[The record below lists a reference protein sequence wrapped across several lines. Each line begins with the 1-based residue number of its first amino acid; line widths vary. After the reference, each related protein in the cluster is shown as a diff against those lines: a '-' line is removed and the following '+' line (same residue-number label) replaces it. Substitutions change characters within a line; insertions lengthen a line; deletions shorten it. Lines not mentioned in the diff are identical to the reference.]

1 MEKALIFATG
11 VAVGFVAG
19 TRAGRQTYEKMRN
32 QSLELWHNPTVQEKV
47 SDATHVVKDKAPQ
60 VQQKVGALAKKATHR
75 DHTTSADVASGTAG
89 AGVVSGTAGAGVASG
104 TAGAHVDS
112 GTAGPQDGAAVVA
125 SPAVTEPT
133 VPPAT
138 TEGKHTLDP
147 G

>member
-47 SDATHVVKDKAPQ
+47 SDAAHVVKDKAPQ

-75 DHTTSADVASGTAG
+75 GHTTSADI
-89 AGVVSGTAGAGVASG
+89 
-104 TAGAHVDS
+104 DS
-112 GTAGPQDGAAVVA
+112 GTAAADVHSSTAGPRDRAAVVA
-125 SPAVTEPT
+125 TPAVTEPT

-138 TEGKHTLDP
+138 TAGRHTLDP

>member
-32 QSLELWHNPTVQEKV
+32 QSLELWHNPSVQEKV
-47 SDATHVVKDKAPQ
+47 SDATHAVKGKAPQ

-75 DHTTSADVASGTAG
+75 GHDTSADV
-89 AGVVSGTAGAGVASG
+89 
-104 TAGAHVDS
+104 DS
-112 GTAGPQDGAAVVA
+112 GTTGPQNGAAVVTA
-125 SPAVTEPT
+125 PAVTEPT
-133 VPPAT
+133 VPAAT
-138 TEGKHTLDP
+138 TEGRHTLDQ